1 MTPYMLQTLSNLVD
15 TDIGGSMSVKL
26 AKNPVPRKV
35 WREVVK
41 KLEEHGVTIYYAPFV
56 ILDEVGDEYATFA
69 SLYVKER

>member
-1 MTPYMLQTLSNLVD
+1 
-15 TDIGGSMSVKL
+15 MSVKL
-26 AKNPVPRKV
+26 AKNPVPQKV

-56 ILDEVGDEYATFA
+56 ILNGVGDEYATFA